1 MTIKPF
7 HFEAKVDSVTRTKRG
22 TFLRLELSE
31 APEELL
37 TMSVSQRLMVAASP
51 LGDFDEDVGEGER
64 AVQLAGIL
72 CRSELF
78 WDFVHARSKVSIKP
92 KSEDEAAVWLR
103 GKLGIDSRS
112 ELRHNPDAQVILR
125 SINEKFQAWADK
137 ASL

>member
-1 MTIKPF
+1 MKPF

-51 LGDFDEDVGEGER
+51 LGDFDEDEGDGER

-72 CRSELF
+72 CRSEAF
-78 WDFVHARSKVSIKP
+78 WSFVAA
-92 KSEDEAAVWLR
+92 KSRTGYIPESENEAAEWLR

-112 ELRHNPDAQVILR
+112 DLKHNEKAREELRVI
-125 SINEKFQAWADK
+125 NAKFQEWTERQ
-137 ASL
+137 SL

>member
-1 MTIKPF
+1 MSIKPF

-37 TMSVSQRLMVAASP
+37 TMSVSQRLIVAASP
-51 LGDFDEDVGEGER
+51 IGDFDEDENDGDR

-72 CRSELF
+72 CRSKDF
-78 WDFVHARSKVSIKP
+78 WSFAVSKGRARFID
-92 KSEDEAAVWLR
+92 SEEAAATWLR

-112 ELRHNPDAQVILR
+112 DLKHNEEARNELRF
-125 SINEKFQAWADK
+125 INERFQEWSERQ
-137 ASL
+137 SL